1 MIDYD
6 FLGWARHTQELDNI
20 ADGIAFALGNGLN
33 DFSTKCIDNLTRS
46 DLEYIE
52 IRLRKCGFVVT
63 LTLD

>member
-1 MIDYD
+1 MIDWD

-20 ADGIAFALGNGLN
+20 ADGIAFALGNGIN
-33 DFSTKCIDNLTRS
+33 DFSTKCFDTLTKS

-52 IRLRKCGFVVT
+52 IRLKKCGFVVS

>member
-1 MIDYD
+1 MIDMD

-20 ADGIAFALGNGLN
+20 ADDIMVAIGNGIT
-33 DFSTKCIDNLTRS
+33 DFSTKCIDSLTRS

-52 IRLRKCGFVVT
+52 IRLRKHGFAVS

>member
-33 DFSTKCIDNLTRS
+33 DFSTKCIYNLTRS

>member
-1 MIDYD
+1 MIDMD

-20 ADGIAFALGNGLN
+20 ADGIAFALGNGIN
-33 DFSTKCIDNLTRS
+33 DFSTKCIDTLTRS

-52 IRLRKCGFVVT
+52 IRLRKHGFVVT